1 MPASAP
7 LAQPPDLAALRAEI
21 DALDDALHDVL
32 MRRAEVVARL
42 AASRAKGDGPAL
54 RPGREAAILRRLL
67 ARHEGPFPRGA
78 LVRIWREVLNGN
90 TAIQNP
96 LSAAAWLDAAGIE
109 VLRAHLGLA
118 APVLRCSDAEGAL
131 AAQATGQAGLVALP
145 PAGRWWRSLDPARL
159 AVSARLPLL
168 GPGAAVLLLSPIPP
182 DPSGEDRHLVRRAPA
197 ALPPE
202 AVILDR
208 QDGLALAELP
218 GFREPGGDV
227 LGAYAA
233 PLDA

>member
-1 MPASAP
+1 MPAPPP

-21 DALDDALHDVL
+21 DMLDDALHDLL
-32 MRRAEVVARL
+32 MRRAGVVARL
-42 AASRAKGDGPAL
+42 AASRAKGEGPAL

-96 LSAAAWLDAAGIE
+96 LSAAAWLDEAGIE
-109 VLRAHLGLA
+109 VLRAHLGLN
-118 APVLRCSDAEGAL
+118 APVLRCADA
-131 AAQATGQAGLVALP
+131 AAAIAARAAGQAGLVALP
-145 PAGRWWRSLDPARL
+145 AAGRWWRLLDPAQL

-168 GPGAAVLLLSPIPP
+168 GPGATVLLLSPVPP
-182 DPSGEDRHLVRRAPA
+182 DPSGDDRHLVRRPAA
-197 ALPPE
+197 ALPAE
-202 AVILDR
+202 AVVLDR
-208 QDGLALAELP
+208 QDGFVLAELP
-218 GFREPGGDV
+218 GFRDPGGDV